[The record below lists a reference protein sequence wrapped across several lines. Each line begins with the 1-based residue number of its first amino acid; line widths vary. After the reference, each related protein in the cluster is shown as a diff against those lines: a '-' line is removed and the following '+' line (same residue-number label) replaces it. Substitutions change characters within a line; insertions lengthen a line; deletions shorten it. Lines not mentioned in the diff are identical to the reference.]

1 MDDAGDGRF
10 RDKKG
15 GTAFGFRAGRGQ
27 AGGASALLRVQLL
40 PLVCSTPAWSPFAV
54 WGSSLGKDQLVVKL
68 YCVGLQHFREP
79 RSRGFL
85 ASRKSGGPS
94 CFADA
99 SERGV
104 SPSDPESVAT
114 TFGKEKKS
122 RVCLAE
128 KQNQQGVDAIGVDG
142 DTMTSCNVNA
152 QKSTQC
158 KTGRRLT
165 SLWSS
170 QKQRV

>member
-1 MDDAGDGRF
+1 MLAMADLGIR
-10 RDKKG
+10 KG
-15 GTAFGFRAGRGQ
+15 GRLSGLGQDEGRP
-27 AGGASALLRVQLL
+27 GGLLRLC
-40 PLVCSTPAWSPFAV
+40 VCSCYLWFAALPHAV

-165 SLWSS
+165 SSWSS